1 MILFVSMFM
10 STTIS
15 SAILHFSEAF
25 IEYHGTDF
33 KFMGPNMMFLTFKRK
48 NVNSRPA
55 KNKNG

>member
-15 SAILHFSEAF
+15 TAALHFSEAF

-33 KFMGPNMMFLTFKRK
+33 KLMEPNTMFLTFKRK

-55 KNKNG
+55 KYK